1 LLKAPPHRK
10 VKAVRQEARAQE
22 HREARARLRQEVRV
36 PVRRRPQQAEAAV
49 VVGSAATQDHLRPQ
63 PAPRI

>member
-10 VKAVRQEARAQE
+10 VKAVRQEA
-22 HREARARLRQEVRV
+22 RV